1 LITKNF
7 SISTKDLCLAKQ
19 LPAIIKSDI
28 HSIKIEGR
36 MKSENYLATVVH
48 AYRQALDSS
57 NKQQKLVDVSK
68 QLNAVANRPTSHG

>member
-1 LITKNF
+1 
-7 SISTKDLCLAKQ
+7 LAKQ
-19 LPAIIKSDI
+19 LPAIIKTGI

-48 AYRQALDSS
+48 AYLQVLNSSS
-57 NKQQKLVDVSK
+57 NKQKLVNVSK